1 MDEGLWRQKPL
12 ASWKAIP
19 MTSRTL
25 VPSST
30 TSIPTTLAVPDVGFR
45 IVQRIIRRVVLP
57 EPLGPRI
64 TIISP
69 SLTVKFRPRRASV
82 FPYLFERFSVST
94 ANKLGKR
101 PLVRMGD
108 KNVEPTP
115 LRCSAGSTFANLGR
129 MLSTSGTMS
138 HDMKF
143 GVCVPNYGESSSA
156 EALRNIASEAER
168 AGCDSLWTTD
178 HLLMPRNS
186 GTPYERILDSI
197 TTLSYLA
204 AITSRVKLGISS
216 LITAMRNPVVVA
228 KQLATIDNLSD
239 GRLLLAT
246 SVGWNE
252 KEFAHLASNFH
263 NRGKRLDA
271 SIRLIRA
278 LWRGETSFKSRILG
292 VEFSDVVF
300 EPRPIQRHLTMWIG
314 GTSKAAMKRAA
325 TLGDAWHPNVQPLD
339 QFTKLVA
346 EFRETSPVA
355 KTKEICVRIAINTK
369 AEKSEYMSAQGERRI
384 MLSGNQA
391 QNKKI
396 LSGLEQLGVSY
407 IVAVPSPDG
416 KASVP
421 NQVDAINTLSRLLR

>member
-1 MDEGLWRQKPL
+1 M
-12 ASWKAIP
+12 
-19 MTSRTL
+19 
-25 VPSST
+25 
-30 TSIPTTLAVPDVGFR
+30 PDVGFR

-57 EPLGPRI
+57 EPFGPRI

-69 SLTVKFRPRRASV
+69 ALTVKFKPRRASV
-82 FPYLFERFSVST
+82 LPYLFERFSVST

-101 PLVRMGD
+101 QFVGMSD

-115 LRCSAGSTFANLGR
+115 RGTSAGSTFANPEECYQQAAQG
-129 MLSTSGTMS
+129 
-138 HDMKF
+138 HDMDF

-156 EALRNIASEAER
+156 EALRTVALAAER
-168 AGCDSLWTTD
+168 AGCDSLWATD

-186 GTPYERILDSI
+186 GTPYERIFDTL
-197 TTLSYLA
+197 TTLAYLA

-228 KQLATIDNLSD
+228 KQLVTIDNLSG
-239 GRLLLAT
+239 GRLMLAT

-252 KEFAHLASNFH
+252 KEFAHLGSNFH

-278 LWRGETSFKSRILG
+278 LWNGQTSFKSGILG
-292 VEFSDVVF
+292 IEFNDASF
-300 EPRPIQRHLTMWIG
+300 EPRPIQKDLTIWIG

-339 QFTKLVA
+339 QFAKLVA
-346 EFRETSPVA
+346 EFRGTSPEA
-355 KTKEICVRIAINTK
+355 RTKEIRVRIGINTRV
-369 AEKSEYMSAQGERRI
+369 EQSEYKSPQGEKRI
-384 MLSGNQA
+384 MFSGNHA
-391 QNKKI
+391 QNKQI
-396 LSGLEQLGVSY
+396 LSRLEELGVSY

-416 KASVP
+416 KASIS
-421 NQVDAINTLSRLLR
+421 NQVDAVKTLARLLR